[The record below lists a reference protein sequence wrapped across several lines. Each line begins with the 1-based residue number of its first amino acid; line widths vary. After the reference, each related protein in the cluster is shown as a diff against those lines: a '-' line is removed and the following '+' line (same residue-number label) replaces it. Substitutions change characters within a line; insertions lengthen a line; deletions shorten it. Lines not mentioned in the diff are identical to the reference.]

1 MFNKVVNR
9 RNAEAVMGL
18 GEHLDELRKRV
29 MLAVVGLLPIFIV
42 AVVYGQT
49 LLTFILRPAVS
60 ALREA
65 GLPPD
70 MQITGFMEGFSAYFY
85 IAFVVTVAI
94 GAPWVLYQLW
104 KFIAPGLYAS
114 ERKFV
119 HILAPLS
126 SVLAISGMAL
136 MYYVMLPIAL
146 GFLTGFA
153 LDLGKEDIRTV
164 KVPAGTVFPTIPI
177 FAGDPESA
185 PPGAMWINTE
195 IKELRFAISTG
206 APSLP
211 ASTPAPTPANTEST
225 KADASTPAT
234 TTATTTEPAAPST
247 SVIYRGVPLRSH
259 SLVTVAPKIDQY
271 LSLFINLALLFA
283 ICFQLP
289 AVILLLGWLG
299 LVTTT
304 FLGKYRKFAFA
315 GAVIVAAVASP
326 TGDPLSLA
334 ILQIPLYLLYELGIL
349 LLWLLPASRI
359 NADRQRELD
368 RKEAERRE
376 KDELD
381 SLGGDDNPNPPDAT
395 GP

>member
-1 MFNKVVNR
+1 VFNKVVNR

-29 MLAVVGLLPIFIV
+29 MLAVIGLLPIFVV

-49 LLTFILRPAVS
+49 LLTFILRPAVL

-85 IAFVVTVAI
+85 LAFVVTVAI

-136 MYYVMLPIAL
+136 MYYVMLPVAL

-153 LDLGKEDIRTV
+153 LDLGKEEVRTV
-164 KVPAGTVFPTIPI
+164 KVPAGTVFPTIPT

-185 PPGAMWINTE
+185 PPGAMWINTD
-195 IKELRFAISTG
+195 IAELRIAISTG
-206 APSLP
+206 AP
-211 ASTPAPTPANTEST
+211 ASASTTPAPANTSN
-225 KADASTPAT
+225 AVAAGGAP
-234 TTATTTEPAAPST
+234 TATESPAPST
-247 SVIYRGVPLRSH
+247 SIIYRGVPLRSH

-289 AVILLLGWLG
+289 AIILLLGWLG

-315 GAVIVAAVASP
+315 GAVVVAAVASP

>member
-29 MLAVVGLLPIFIV
+29 MLAVVGLLPIFVV

-136 MYYVMLPIAL
+136 MYYVMLPVAL

-153 LDLGKEDIRTV
+153 LELGKEDIRTV
-164 KVPAGTVFPTIPI
+164 KVPPGTVFPTIPI

-206 APSLP
+206 SSLS
-211 ASTPAPTPANTEST
+211 STPTPTPANAEST
-225 KADASTPAT
+225 QAVDATPAT
-234 TTATTTEPAAPST
+234 TTATTAESTAPSST
-247 SVIYRGVPLRSH
+247 VIYRGVPLRSH

-289 AVILLLGWLG
+289 AIILLLGWLG
-299 LVTTT
+299 LVTTK

-315 GAVIVAAVASP
+315 GAVVVAAVASP

-368 RKEAERRE
+368 RQEAERR
-376 KDELD
+376 KQDELD
-381 SLGGDDNPNPPDAT
+381 SLGGDDSPNPPDAT

>member
-60 ALREA
+60 ALRDA

-164 KVPAGTVFPTIPI
+164 KVPPGTVFPIIPT

-185 PPGAMWINTE
+185 PPGAMWINTDVA
-195 IKELRFAISTG
+195 ELRFAVPVG
-206 APSLP
+206 AS
-211 ASTPAPTPANTEST
+211 ASANAEGS
-225 KADASTPAT
+225 KDAAGS
-234 TTATTTEPAAPST
+234 TATTTPTTAASPAPSA

-289 AVILLLGWLG
+289 AIILLLGWLG
-299 LVTTT
+299 LVTTK

-315 GAVIVAAVASP
+315 GAVVVAAVASP

-368 RKEAERRE
+368 RQEAERRE
-376 KDELD
+376 QDELD
-381 SLGGDDNPNPPDAT
+381 SLGGDDSPNPPDAT

>member
-29 MLAVVGLLPIFIV
+29 MLAVIGLLPIFVV

-49 LLTFILRPAVS
+49 LLTFILRPAVL

-85 IAFVVTVAI
+85 LAFVVTVAI

-136 MYYVMLPIAL
+136 MYYVMLPVAL

-164 KVPAGTVFPTIPI
+164 KVPAGTVFPTIPT

-185 PPGAMWINTE
+185 PPGAMWINTD
-195 IKELRFAISTG
+195 IAELRFAISTG
-206 APSLP
+206 AS
-211 ASTPAPTPANTEST
+211 
-225 KADASTPAT
+225 
-234 TTATTTEPAAPST
+234 AAPSPEPST
-247 SVIYRGVPLRSH
+247 SSSTDTKAAAAPTAAESPTPSTTTIYRGVPLRSH

-289 AVILLLGWLG
+289 AIILLLGWLG

-315 GAVIVAAVASP
+315 GAVVVAAVASP